1 MFRYLVAVVLAVV
14 GAIFIGQGLGYIG
27 GSRMTN
33 DPFWAAVGA
42 VMVLVAIALTLVTW
56 RRRHTRSG

>member
-1 MFRYLVAVVLAVV
+1 MFRYVVAGVLGLVGL
-14 GAIFIGQGLGYIG
+14 IFIGQGLGYIG

-42 VMVLVAIALTLVTW
+42 VMLFGAAVLAAMTW
-56 RRRHTRSG
+56 RTRST

>member
-1 MFRYLVAVVLAVV
+1 VTARYAVAAVIALV
-14 GAIFIGQGLGYIG
+14 GAIFIGQGLGYVG

-42 VMVLVAIALTLVTW
+42 VMIVVAVVLAFMTW
-56 RRRHTRSG
+56 RARPR